1 MTDKPRILFVAPL
14 PPPVHGSA
22 MVSQYIKDSK
32 LINERFDCQFVNLS
46 TSRRMEEIGKRSYAL
61 YFKKAFRF
69 AGSFATLLAKLM
81 RYRFDLCYLAITCHG
96 VGFLKDMPF
105 VLLCKLF
112 GRKVVI
118 HQHNKGMSADVGR
131 MPYKWLM
138 PLTYR
143 GTKVI
148 LLSWHLYPDIE
159 RVVERSQ
166 VMICPNGI
174 PDVGV
179 GEPSAVRHNAVPR
192 ILFLSN
198 LIVSKGVY
206 VLLDALKLLKER
218 GYSFVCDFV
227 GGETKEIDAA
237 RFAREVEQR
246 GLNEVAVYC
255 GRKYGAD
262 KEEYFNNADIFVLPT
277 FYENECFPL
286 VILEGMMHGV
296 ACVSTDEG
304 GIPDIID
311 DGKTGLIARRCDA
324 ADLADKLQ
332 QLLDD
337 ADLRQR
343 MGEAGYAKYRRQ
355 FTLDAF
361 ENTFAAILSS
371 LI

>member
-22 MVSQYIKDSK
+22 MVSQYIKDSR

-159 RVVERSQ
+159 RVVKRSQ

-174 PDVGV
+174 PDAGV
-179 GEPSAVRHNAVPR
+179 SEPSAVRHNAVPR

-206 VLLDALKLLKER
+206 VLLDALKLLKDR

-237 RFAREVEQR
+237 RFACEVEQR
-246 GLNEVAVYC
+246 GLNEVAVYR

-262 KEEYFNNADIFVLPT
+262 KEEYFKRADIFTQPT
-277 FYENECFPL
+277 YDDCFPL
-286 VILEGMMHGV
+286 TLLEAMQKKLPI
-296 ACVSTDEG
+296 VSTDIG
-304 GIPDIID
+304 AVPDEVD
-311 DGKTGLIARRCDA
+311 DGKTGLIARRQDA

>member
-1 MTDKPRILFVAPL
+1 MASGRKILFITPL
-14 PPPVHGSA
+14 PPPVHGSS
-22 MVSQYIKDSK
+22 MVSRYIKDSS
-32 LINERFDCQFVNLS
+32 LINKQFECHYVNLS
-46 TSRRMEEIGKRSYAL
+46 TSRRMEEIGKHSYLL

-69 AGSFATLLAKLM
+69 LSSFALLFKNLLCN
-81 RYRFDLCYLAITCHG
+81 RYDLCYLAITCHG

-118 HQHNKGMSADVGR
+118 HQHNKGMSHDVDR
-131 MPYKWLM
+131 WPYRWLL

-143 GTKVI
+143 GTTVI

-159 RVVERSQ
+159 RVVKRSQ

-174 PDVGV
+174 PDTGT
-179 GEPSAVRHNAVPR
+179 EPSAQRHNVVPR

-206 VLLDALKLLKER
+206 VLLDALKILKEQ

-237 RFAREVEQR
+237 TFAREVER
-246 GLNEVAVYC
+246 RSLNEVAVYQ
-255 GRKYGAD
+255 GRKYGSEKD
-262 KEEYFNNADIFVLPT
+262 TYFNNADIFILPT
-277 FYENECFPL
+277 FYDNECLPL
-286 VILEGMMHGV
+286 VILEAMQHKIPV
-296 ACVSTDEG
+296 ISTDEG

-311 DGKTGLIARRCDA
+311 DDTTGLIARRQDA
-324 ADLADKLQ
+324 ADLASKLAK
-332 QLLDD
+332 LLPD
-337 ADLRQR
+337 AELRQR
-343 MGEAGYAKYRRQ
+343 MGEAGYEKYRRQ

-361 ENTFAAILSS
+361 ENTFAAILSR
-371 LI
+371 LT